1 MPSGRHPTIHDVA
14 ARAGVSKSL
23 VSLVMRGAPQVSEE
37 RRRAVLRAAS
47 ELGYRPNAVARSLVR
62 NRSNVLGVV
71 LSDLH
76 NPFFVEVVD
85 GIEEEA
91 IASHHRALF
100 NTGSRSP
107 GRESEALETLLQ
119 LRVDGVILA
128 GTVLPPRAIVAA
140 AANAP
145 VALVARA
152 SRWPAIDS
160 VTNDDRAGAR
170 LVVDHLVS
178 LGHRRIAHV
187 DGGRGAGAADRR
199 NGFLTRMRRH
209 GLTSDAVVVP
219 GAFTEEGGAAGV
231 DQLLEESKRPTAV
244 FVANDLAAV
253 GALRVLRD
261 RGLEVPGDVSVVG
274 YDNVSIAGLD
284 HVDLTTI
291 EQPRREMGAEAV
303 RLLLDRLDGGR
314 GQSRHVV
321 IPPTLVV
328 RGSTGP
334 PPARSASSNRRP
346 SDTERGRRS

>member
-1 MPSGRHPTIHDVA
+1 M
-14 ARAGVSKSL
+14 
-23 VSLVMRGAPQVSEE
+23 
-37 RRRAVLRAAS
+37 
-47 ELGYRPNAVARSLVR
+47 
-62 NRSNVLGVV
+62 
-71 LSDLH
+71 
-76 NPFFVEVVD
+76 
-85 GIEEEA
+85 
-91 IASHHRALF
+91 
-100 NTGSRSP
+100 
-107 GRESEALETLLQ
+107 
-119 LRVDGVILA
+119 
-128 GTVLPPRAIVAA
+128 
-140 AANAP
+140 
-145 VALVARA
+145 
-152 SRWPAIDS
+152 
-160 VTNDDRAGAR
+160 AGAR

-187 DGGRGAGAADRR
+187 DGGRGAGGADRR
-199 NGFLTRMRRH
+199 EGFLTRQGGPR
-209 GLTSDAVVVP
+209 LTAGAGVVP
-219 GAFTEEGGAAGV
+219 GAFTEEGGAAGI
-231 DQLLEESKRPTAV
+231 DQLLEQSKRPTAV

-334 PPARSASSNRRP
+334 PPARSAR
-346 SDTERGRRS
+346 SDTRPFVTERRTRS